1 MFTRHLRSL
10 LLVMLMMF
18 TILSLNAK
26 SKLAYMG
33 LSVLVPG
40 SGELAI
46 GRTNRGLALLSVEI
60 LAEYGFFKTD
70 SDMDLQ
76 EDSYKRYANI
86 YAGVPIGM
94 PNNHYQVV
102 QNYISSEEYNE
113 FQDMQARNYFYIYQ
127 NDEQAYLDYLA
138 ANTYTGNES
147 WEWQSEMHFR
157 EYREMR
163 RKYQKIKINHNLSL
177 GIMLLNRAISLVDM
191 ALITRD
197 MKVYA
202 APMGLDGMTINYQ
215 VRF

>member
-1 MFTRHLRSL
+1 MFTRHLRFL